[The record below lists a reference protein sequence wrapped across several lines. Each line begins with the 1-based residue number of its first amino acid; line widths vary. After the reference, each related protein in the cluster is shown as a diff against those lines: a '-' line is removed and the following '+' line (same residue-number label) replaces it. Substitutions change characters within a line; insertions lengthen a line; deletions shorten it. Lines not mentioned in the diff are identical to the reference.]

1 MGRQNVVD
9 CGSTDVVVT
18 LADDRVETSESID
31 VEDLANVEGLDMV
44 TLVSLNTTIVVTA
57 EILTGSENIW
67 VIGTRVAEE
76 WLAVGCGSKTPA
88 DKDIAVLFV
97 WIVAKLL
104 SNIFVV
110 EAPRGLGNVCAPP
123 EPRDGV
129 EFPSGG
135 VSEVQCAV

>member
-1 MGRQNVVD
+1 M
-9 CGSTDVVVT
+9 VT
-18 LADDRVETSESID
+18 LADDRVETSETID
-31 VEDLANVEGLDMV
+31 VEDLANVEGSDMV
-44 TLVSLNTTIVVTA
+44 TLVSLDTTVVATA
-57 EILTGSENIW
+57 EILPGSENIW

-76 WLAVGCGSKTPA
+76 WLAVGCRGKIPA

-97 WIVAKLL
+97 WVVAKLV

-123 EPRDGV
+123 ELRDGV
-129 EFPSGG
+129 RFPSSG